1 MPTIGRIGSL
11 DVMFF
16 RNDHHPPHFH
26 VIGDEFSAKFAID
39 NLALLSCKG
48 RIRRRDIR
56 AVEVWGQKHRNALYL
71 NWELA
76 RSGQPPQK
84 IED

>member
-11 DVMFF
+11 DVMVF
-16 RNDHHPPHFH
+16 RNDHPPPHFH
-26 VIGDEFSAKFAID
+26 VIGDDFSAKFAIA
-39 NLALLSCKG
+39 NRELLSCKG

-56 AVEVWGQKHRNALYL
+56 AVEEWGQKHQDMLYI
-71 NWELA
+71 NWDLA
-76 RSGQPPQK
+76 RSGQPPVK